1 MYLYI
6 CEPDQESARYEVGMA
21 MALDKP
27 IIVVH
32 NEQPWFLTLPHVVVV
47 RDDSEIIDVL
57 KNIAS

>member
-1 MYLYI
+1 
-6 CEPDQESARYEVGMA
+6 MA